1 MKRGLAVIGAGM
13 LAWGIAA
20 AWGCSSDE
28 STGSTEPAD
37 PTKCGPGPYGQLT
50 GTAQELTADG
60 TTRVKPEV
68 VITADLCPGKT
79 FTTGADGKATMQL
92 TKSKPV
98 IFTVDHPDDLP
109 TRTAE
114 YALENDVAEGFV
126 ALLPK
131 IFRAVVA
138 PEFGE
143 DKTLFA
149 MGIVF
154 PAGTVIPDAGP
165 DAGPPADPCLRRDGV
180 SYTVPGHP
188 EAKVVYF
195 NTDPVPK
202 PDPAATATST
212 NGLARIDGVAD
223 GVTIEP
229 VAAKAGCTV
238 VAKQGGFTGRATA
251 AKGFLVGLPFLMSK

>member
-1 MKRGLAVIGAGM
+1 MKRGLAVTGVGM
-13 LAWGIAA
+13 LLWAIAS

-50 GTAQELTADG
+50 GTALELTADG
-60 TTRVKPEV
+60 TTRPKPDV

-79 FTTGADGKATMQL
+79 FTTGADGKAIVQL
-92 TKSKPV
+92 TKNKPV
-98 IFTVDHPDDLP
+98 VFTADHPDDLP

-114 YALENDVAEGFV
+114 YSLEKDVAEGTASMV
-126 ALLPK
+126 PK

-149 MGIVF
+149 LGIVF
-154 PAGTVIPDAGP
+154 PPGALDAGTSSDAGP
-165 DAGPPADPCLRRDGV
+165 TDPCLRREGIT
-180 SYTVPGHP
+180 YTIPGHP

-195 NTDPVPK
+195 NAEPIPK
-202 PDPAATATST
+202 PDPAATATAT
-212 NGLARIDGVAD
+212 NGLARIDGVPD

-229 VAAKAGCTV
+229 VATKAGCTI
-238 VAKQGGFTGRATA
+238 VAKHDGFTGRATA
-251 AKGFLVGLPFLMSK
+251 AKGFLVGMPFLMTK